1 MMDDGFHI
9 GKKDSVRMGGVWGP
23 HFSMRAPFIQDYHA
37 LLPLNV
43 SLSLS
48 LSLNPSCVFVSLCVY
63 V

>member
-43 SLSLS
+43 SLS
-48 LSLNPSCVFVSLCVY
+48 
-63 V
+63 